1 MAAFLF
7 SCASARASLMS
18 MLAHWHGLL
27 GHRTGSEPSLML
39 HLRLPPAP
47 RSQHVCCGKSSVL
60 LLQVTAKPRREA
72 VGGLVPLAAQAVKHN
87 AWRDCA
93 QFCCGRFSSKSPDWI
108 FIMLFF
114 PAVHKIHI
122 GIFYGRASKFYHSPG
137 TATAAR
143 KGYPHQSPSPPANS
157 FLYWKLILP
166 LN

>member
-60 LLQVTAKPRREA
+60 LFQVTAKSRREA
-72 VGGLVPLAAQAVKHN
+72 VRGLVPLAANAVKHN

-108 FIMLFF
+108 FIMFF
-114 PAVHKIHI
+114 FSFFFLQCTKSI
-122 GIFYGRASKFYHSPG
+122 GIGLFYGRASKFYHSPG

-143 KGYPHQSPSPPANS
+143 RDTPTNRH
-157 FLYWKLILP
+157 LP
-166 LN
+166 QQIASCIGS